1 MIVYFFDTSALV
13 KRYHQEIGTEIVDAA
28 FGDKNATKMISD
40 VSVIEFYSAFA
51 KKIRMGEITE
61 DDFRATVKA
70 LAQDIQSGAI
80 EITPL
85 SDDDKKEAVTLIEQH
100 GPSKNLRTLDAL
112 QLAVMKRFGRQTLPR
127 VYRADRPFVT
137 VIEEEG
143 FAVSNPES
151 PLQVNRST
159 S

>member
-1 MIVYFFDTSALV
+1 
-13 KRYHQEIGTEIVDAA
+13 
-28 FGDKNATKMISD
+28 MISD

-51 KKIRMGEITE
+51 KKMRMGEITE

-100 GPSKNLRTLDAL
+100 GPSRNLRTLDAL
-112 QLAVMKRFGRQTLPR
+112 QLAVMKRFGRQTLTR
-127 VYRADRPFVT
+127 VYCADRLFVT
-137 VIEEEG
+137 VIEEEW